1 MADVFQQI
9 YDNFTAKFPG
19 MPDDVINGRD
29 FLPELVFSASRSS
42 GPGGQNVNKVSTKME
57 LRFHVNG
64 SALLSTE
71 EKERIIEKLGSRI
84 NKEGELRLVSQSA
97 RTQLSNKQLVIEKF
111 YALLTKALSKRKKR
125 NPTRPSAASREKRL
139 EDKRIL
145 SQKKEQRSKP
155 GS

>member
-19 MPDDVINGRD
+19 MPADVINGRD

-71 EKERIIEKLGSRI
+71 EKERIIEKLCSRI
-84 NKEGELRLVSQSA
+84 NKEGELRLVSQSG

-125 NPTRPSAASREKRL
+125 KPTRPSAASREKRL